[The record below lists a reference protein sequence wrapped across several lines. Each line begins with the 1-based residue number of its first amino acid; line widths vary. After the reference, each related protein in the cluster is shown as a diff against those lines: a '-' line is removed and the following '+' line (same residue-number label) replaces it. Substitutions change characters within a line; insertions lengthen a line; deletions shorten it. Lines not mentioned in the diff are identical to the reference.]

1 MCPAH
6 CGGGEA
12 RRRWREKHATLDATC
27 PPPPPAAPLVRSGP
41 PPRCSDSAAQLTA
54 AGVFLLVG
62 VQSGPS
68 ERHLARRNAIRH
80 SWIRWENVGRTVL
93 VCFLLGRREL
103 RPGALRRLEAEA
115 AENGDVLWLTN
126 ATDEGVP
133 TLKGYEWWRTAASLL
148 PADSG
153 GGGIAHFA
161 KVDDDSFVH
170 LINLEADLR
179 RLWVRRRRRRAA
191 RRPPPARPPRPRL
204 IPRPSVVAVRA
215 SAALRFDRVHRLRP
229 VDLAD
234 VRLVV
239 AAGRTQH
246 RKEACARKGAHPP
259 FPFMNGAME
268 LLSAGLVRHVAASA
282 EVDAFVARAKGAI
295 EARKQAG
302 HAMADRQRGPRV
314 WRQNED
320 IALGFWI
327 ARAIRLG
334 RFNVTCAAAAAPSR
348 SPVRARVTP
357 PPPPRLCR
365 RADQRPR
372 DQHGVHLDGGDVP
385 AAAQRFGRRPLPQ
398 ASGGRAL
405 RVGAPPR
412 RRRPRRHQLHAL
424 RVARQLRGARG
435 EPPVLSRP

>member
-6 CGGGEA
+6 CGAASAATLAGEA
-12 RRRWREKHATLDATC
+12 RDVGRHV

-103 RPGALRRLEAEA
+103 RPGVRRLEAEA

-179 RLWVRRRRRRAA
+179 GCGCDAAAAAAARTA
-191 RRPPPARPPRPRL
+191 RRPPARPAR
-204 IPRPSVVAVRA
+204 
-215 SAALRFDRVHRLRP
+215 
-229 VDLAD
+229 
-234 VRLVV
+234 
-239 AAGRTQH
+239 G
-246 RKEACARKGAHPP
+246 
-259 FPFMNGAME
+259 
-268 LLSAGLVRHVAASA
+268 
-282 EVDAFVARAKGAI
+282 
-295 EARKQAG
+295 
-302 HAMADRQRGPRV
+302 
-314 WRQNED
+314 
-320 IALGFWI
+320 
-327 ARAIRLG
+327 
-334 RFNVTCAAAAAPSR
+334 
-348 SPVRARVTP
+348 
-357 PPPPRLCR
+357 
-365 RADQRPR
+365 
-372 DQHGVHLDGGDVP
+372 
-385 AAAQRFGRRPLPQ
+385 
-398 ASGGRAL
+398 
-405 RVGAPPR
+405 
-412 RRRPRRHQLHAL
+412 
-424 RVARQLRGARG
+424 
-435 EPPVLSRP
+435 

>member
-1 MCPAH
+1 MAS
-6 CGGGEA
+6 
-12 RRRWREKHATLDATC
+12 ATLRLGPLTRCAT
-27 PPPPPAAPLVRSGP
+27 
-41 PPRCSDSAAQLTA
+41 RCSDSAAQLTA

-191 RRPPPARPPRPRL
+191 RTCHSPARP
-204 IPRPSVVAVRA
+204 
-215 SAALRFDRVHRLRP
+215 
-229 VDLAD
+229 
-234 VRLVV
+234 
-239 AAGRTQH
+239 
-246 RKEACARKGAHPP
+246 
-259 FPFMNGAME
+259 
-268 LLSAGLVRHVAASA
+268 
-282 EVDAFVARAKGAI
+282 
-295 EARKQAG
+295 
-302 HAMADRQRGPRV
+302 
-314 WRQNED
+314 
-320 IALGFWI
+320 
-327 ARAIRLG
+327 
-334 RFNVTCAAAAAPSR
+334 
-348 SPVRARVTP
+348 
-357 PPPPRLCR
+357 
-365 RADQRPR
+365 
-372 DQHGVHLDGGDVP
+372 
-385 AAAQRFGRRPLPQ
+385 
-398 ASGGRAL
+398 
-405 RVGAPPR
+405 
-412 RRRPRRHQLHAL
+412 
-424 RVARQLRGARG
+424 ARG
-435 EPPVLSRP
+435 